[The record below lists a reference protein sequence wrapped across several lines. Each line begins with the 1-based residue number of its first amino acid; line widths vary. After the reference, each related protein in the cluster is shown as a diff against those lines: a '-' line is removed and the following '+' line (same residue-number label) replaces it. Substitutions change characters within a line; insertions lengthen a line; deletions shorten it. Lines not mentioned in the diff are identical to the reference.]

1 MIDKNI
7 ENFVSCLV
15 LSYIHNIVR
24 IYDQVLMASIQQ
36 KEIVMY
42 MMHKML
48 NQILGTQR
56 RIQSTAKRLRWSI
69 LRQ

>member
-56 RIQSTAKRLRWSI
+56 RIQNTAKRLRRSI

>member
-56 RIQSTAKRLRWSI
+56 RIQNTAKRLRWSI